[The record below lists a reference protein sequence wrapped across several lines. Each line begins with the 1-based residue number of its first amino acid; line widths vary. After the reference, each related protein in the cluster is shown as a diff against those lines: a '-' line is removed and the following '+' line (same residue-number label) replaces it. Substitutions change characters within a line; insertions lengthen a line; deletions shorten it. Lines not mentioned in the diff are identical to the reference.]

1 MDANALARILC
12 TRSAQSCLRPDGRW
26 HIVVPGPDYTLDY
39 LFDGDSVAVWQL
51 NNTADTP
58 MTTFVSKQEDNV
70 NAQDT
75 QDRNT
80 VSHNIK

>member
-1 MDANALARILC
+1 
-12 TRSAQSCLRPDGRW
+12 
-26 HIVVPGPDYTLDY
+26 LDY
-39 LFDGDSVAVWQL
+39 LFDGDSVAVWRL

-80 VSHNIK
+80 VSHDIK